1 MMSMSCSL
9 SSCRNCSRSSFIPLF
24 YPIFPFVAIPPEQ
37 LQSDIGLSEFIEQI
51 KRELLQDRRTENPLF
66 AIGQVELTISFIVER
81 NANGG
86 VDFTVVQ
93 AGVARNTT
101 ETQQVKVTLEPL
113 QTPDDV
119 RASLTDVE
127 KSTVKKSVMR
137 GGD

>member
-1 MMSMSCSL
+1 M
-9 SSCRNCSRSSFIPLF
+9 PKK
-24 YPIFPFVAIPPEQ
+24 
-37 LQSDIGLSEFIEQI
+37 QSDIGLSEFIEQI

-81 NANGG
+81 NANGS
-86 VDFTVVQ
+86 VDFTVLQ

-127 KSTVKKSVMR
+127 KSTAKKSVMR
-137 GGD
+137 GSD